1 MLYLRCSMTGSAIR
15 LIITTEAP
23 MMPVVAA
30 RIVPITVTASASPPG
45 VRRSRTCRQ

>member
-1 MLYLRCSMTGSAIR
+1 
-15 LIITTEAP
+15 

-45 VRRSRTCRQ
+45 VRRSRTWRQ